1 VYLDGGEA
9 QAVRKVAGILAEGGI
24 SGGEAWVVVG
34 FGINVLPAAFPPH
47 LVRATSLETEL
58 GRPVDRG
65 DLLASCLAR
74 LAQRYRDLQDGR
86 RASVLDAWRSRA
98 ASTLGR
104 RVEWDDGGIALA
116 GVVADIDEDG
126 GLVVETIAGVARI
139 VSGAVRWR

>member
-1 VYLDGGEA
+1 
-9 QAVRKVAGILAEGGI
+9 
-24 SGGEAWVVVG
+24 
-34 FGINVLPAAFPPH
+34 
-47 LVRATSLETEL
+47 
-58 GRPVDRG
+58 
-65 DLLASCLAR
+65 
-74 LAQRYRDLQDGR
+74 
-86 RASVLDAWRSRA
+86 VLDAWRSRA